1 MSLLYSTLFTIHLSP
16 VFLVSVCHLTLFKY
30 SLIAGTGH
38 TSQSSDPGPEDA
50 TLPVYRV
57 TGVSE
62 EQEEEE
68 EEDYEDHDEVYA
80 VWRAQG
86 PPHFI
91 TVHQLVEVSCNQSRE
106 LLYI

>member
-1 MSLLYSTLFTIHLSP
+1 M
-16 VFLVSVCHLTLFKY
+16 
-30 SLIAGTGH
+30 GH
-38 TSQSSDPGPEDA
+38 SSQSSDPGPEEA
-50 TLPVYRV
+50 ALPVYRV

-62 EQEEEE
+62 EQEEE

-91 TVHQLVEVSCNQSRE
+91 TVHQLVEVSYNQSRE
-106 LLYI
+106 LPL